1 MKGYIVVG
9 DDLQFQNQTVTIGAT
24 LQVTTRF
31 ERTIFPHGPKYTG
44 REDVVYR
51 TYHEAVPHVHQMGVY
66 SRTSGHD
73 GETINTTIHPK
84 YRVFECEVG
93 GHVVPAGSKGGG
105 LLWYCDTITITKELT
120 YDIPRANATSA
131 SAVCMAHVYAF
142 GLPFTAENVVPL
154 LDKCYAILQQ
164 HTFSESLRHYNM
176 TNCILGFVYV
186 YGLKAPEW
194 DGERTLNTLMHIY
207 DTYEHVLSGRGHTHL
222 VDILL
227 LGYTRNVNFSV
238 SERIRIRDEIRTWYQ
253 QSTHPYTA
261 EERIT
266 MLHLDQFLDRLQ
278 ALTLRHE
285 DQMFLND
292 DGTSW
297 TPYWRMRDY
306 ISTTTTSEIE
316 QILLA
321 QTTMGRS
328 IAMRVTEF
336 PSDISIDVLRTY
348 IEHVGPTSQT
358 DALASF
364 AKAFPYDASVY
375 DTSYAI
381 LERIKRGDMDTMYQ
395 HIKHPLEYVR
405 GYIAYY
411 GTDDMRE
418 QLMKDK
424 AVDVR
429 ALVASAASE
438 DIVRRMVGDR
448 SATVRIEIA
457 HRGIDEALDVL
468 VHDTSSNVRH
478 AVLDNA
484 RPQDV
489 EILRNDTL
497 GTIRKRAERAFTTN

>member
-1 MKGYIVVG
+1 MKGYVVVG
-9 DDLQFQNQTVTIGAT
+9 DDLQFQNQTVTIGET

-31 ERTIFPHGPKYTG
+31 ERTIYPYGPKYTG

-51 TYHEAVPHVHQMGVY
+51 SYHDAVPQASQMGIY
-66 SRTSGHD
+66 SRTNGHN
-73 GETINTTIHPK
+73 GESINTTTRPK

-93 GHVVPAGSKGGG
+93 GHVVPAGSNSGP
-105 LLWYCDTITITKELT
+105 LWYCDTITITKELT
-120 YDIPRANATSA
+120 YSIPKANATSA
-131 SAVCMAHVYAF
+131 PAVCMAHAYAF
-142 GLPFTAENVVPL
+142 NQPFITENVVPL
-154 LDKCYAILQQ
+154 LDKCYATIQR
-164 HTFSESLRHYNM
+164 HEASLSPQYHM
-176 TNCILGFVYV
+176 ANCILGLVYV
-186 YGLKAPEW
+186 YGLEAPEW
-194 DGERTLNTLMHIY
+194 DSERTLNTLMHIY
-207 DTYEHVLSGRGHTHL
+207 DTYEHVLSGHVYPRL
-222 VDILL
+222 VDLL
-227 LGYTRNVNFSV
+227 LRGYTQNANFSV

-261 EERIT
+261 EEQVT
-266 MLHLDQFLDRLQ
+266 MLHLDQFLDKLQ
-278 ALTLRHE
+278 ILTSQQEER
-285 DQMFLND
+285 MFLNE

-306 ISTTTTSEIE
+306 IATATTSEIE
-316 QILLA
+316 QILVA
-321 QTTMGRS
+321 QTTMGRP

-336 PSDISIDVLRTY
+336 PSDISVDVLRTY
-348 IEHVGPTSQT
+348 IEHAGPSSHT

-364 AKAFPYDASVY
+364 AKAFPYEASVY
-375 DTSYAI
+375 DTTYAI
-381 LERIKRGDMDTMYQ
+381 LERIKRGDTDTMYQ
-395 HIKHPLEYVR
+395 HIKHPLEYIR
-405 GYIAYY
+405 EYIAYY

-429 ALVASAASE
+429 ALVASTASE

-457 HRGIDEALDVL
+457 YRGIDEALDGL

-489 EILRNDTL
+489 EMLRNDTL
-497 GTIRKRAERAFTTN
+497 GTIRKRAERAFTTD

>member
-9 DDLQFQNQTVTIGAT
+9 DDLQFQNQTVTVGET
-24 LQVTTRF
+24 LQVATRF

-51 TYHEAVPHVHQMGVY
+51 SYHDAIPHFHQMSVY
-66 SRTSGHD
+66 SRLNGHD
-73 GETINTTIHPK
+73 KESINTTMRPK
-84 YRVFECEVG
+84 YRAFECEVG
-93 GHVVPAGSKGGG
+93 GRVVPAGSKGSP
-105 LLWYCDTITITKELT
+105 LWYCDTITITKELT
-120 YDIPRANATSA
+120 HDTPKANATSV
-131 SAVCMAHVYAF
+131 SAVCMAHAYAF
-142 GLPFTAENVVPL
+142 NQPFIAENVVPL
-154 LDKCYAILQQ
+154 LDKCYATLEQ
-164 HTFSESLRHYNM
+164 HTFSESLQHHHM
-176 TNCILGFVYV
+176 THCILGLVCA
-186 YGLKAPEW
+186 YGLKAQAW
-194 DGERTLNTLMHIY
+194 DGERALNTLLHIH
-207 DTYEHVLSGRGHTHL
+207 DTYEHVLSGRGRIHL
-222 VDILL
+222 VDVLL
-227 LGYTRNVNFSV
+227 QGYARNANFSV

-261 EERIT
+261 EEQVT
-266 MLHLDQFLDRLQ
+266 MLHLDQFLDKLQ
-278 ALTLRHE
+278 AITSQQEER
-285 DQMFLND
+285 MFLNE

-306 ISTTTTSEIE
+306 IATATTSEIE
-316 QILLA
+316 QILVA
-321 QTTMGRS
+321 QTTMGRP

-336 PSDISIDVLRTY
+336 PSDISVDVLRAY
-348 IEHVGPTSQT
+348 IEHAGPSSHT

-364 AKAFPYDASVY
+364 AKAFPYEASVY
-375 DTSYAI
+375 DTTYAI
-381 LERIKRGDMDTMYQ
+381 LERIKRGDTDTMYQ
-395 HIKHPLEYVR
+395 HIKHPLEYIR

-429 ALVASAASE
+429 ALVASTASE

-457 HRGIDEALDVL
+457 YRGIDEALDGL

-489 EILRNDTL
+489 EMLRNDTL

>member
-1 MKGYIVVG
+1 MKGYVVVG

-24 LQVTTRF
+24 LHVTTRF
-31 ERTIFPHGPKYTG
+31 ERTISPCGPKYTG

-51 TYHEAVPHVHQMGVY
+51 SYHDAVPNASQMGIY
-66 SRTSGHD
+66 SRTNGHD
-73 GETINTTIHPK
+73 GETINTTTRPK

-93 GHVVPAGSKGGG
+93 GRVVPAGSTGGP
-105 LLWYCDTITITKELT
+105 LWYCDTITITKELT

-131 SAVCMAHVYAF
+131 PAVCMARVYAF
-142 GLPFTAENVVPL
+142 SLPFIAENVVPL
-154 LDKCYAILQQ
+154 LDKCHATLQQ
-164 HTFSESLRHYNM
+164 HEASLSLQYHM
-176 TNCILGFVYV
+176 TNCILGLIYV

-194 DGERTLNTLMHIY
+194 DGERTLNTLLHIY
-207 DTYEHVLSGRGHTHL
+207 DTYEHVLHGH
-222 VDILL
+222 VGSRPVGLL
-227 LGYTRNVNFSV
+227 LRGYTQNANFSV
-238 SERIRIRDEIRTWYQ
+238 NERIRIRDEIRTWYQ
-253 QSTHPYTA
+253 QSTHPHTA
-261 EERIT
+261 EEQVA
-266 MLHLDQFLDRLQ
+266 MLHLDQFLDKLQ
-278 ALTLRHE
+278 VLTLQQE
-285 DQMFLND
+285 DRMFLNE

-297 TPYWRMRDY
+297 TPYWRVRDY
-306 ISTTTTSEIE
+306 MSTATTSEIE

-321 QTTMGRS
+321 QTTMGRP

-336 PSDISIDVLRTY
+336 PSDISVDVLRTY
-348 IEHVGPTSQT
+348 IEHVGPSSHT

-364 AKAFPYDASVY
+364 AKAFPYEASVY

-381 LERIKRGDMDTMYQ
+381 LERIKRGDTDTMYQ

-405 GYIAYY
+405 GYIATY

-429 ALVASAASE
+429 ALVASTASE
-438 DIVRRMVGDR
+438 DIVRRMMGDR

-468 VHDTSSNVRH
+468 VHNASSNVRH